1 MPASLRRELGVKR
14 GQPLLWERVSADECR
29 VRIVRD
35 RGATGRKSMR
45 GIMKLYQ
52 TDGKMPK
59 TTAGWLKLL
68 REGERL

>member
-1 MPASLRRELGVKR
+1 
-14 GQPLLWERVSADECR
+14 
-29 VRIVRD
+29 
-35 RGATGRKSMR
+35 MR